1 MNQSATPTIKTKC
14 LPLLALQAVGVTGL
28 VDKVLHGDGD
38 GQAKAQA
45 AAQEASFSDA
55 EAAAY
60 GGVTPK
66 ADKAAVQEP
75 SGESCF
81 CTERTQSQE
90 AAGFCAITVTKS
102 RARLQISAR
111 NWASNGCNSGLCGR
125 GVHDRCC
132 LLEHLWNS
140 LRWPAGDAADR
151 EPPYS
156 DMAAVAFAGSAPAH
170 HAETA
175 AESAPEAEAA
185 PEAKAAPEADTMPT
199 TTSVSPMPAA
209 VPHPVSTAGQS
220 HALLRVLVSVSD
232 PDI

>member
-1 MNQSATPTIKTKC
+1 M
-14 LPLLALQAVGVTGL
+14 TGL

-102 RARLQISAR
+102 RVRLQISAR

-199 TTSVSPMPAA
+199 DDFRVTHAGGCASPGEHSWSEPRAIACISVGVRSRYPIAL
-209 VPHPVSTAGQS
+209 TASNNQCWQHLS
-220 HALLRVLVSVSD
+220 
-232 PDI
+232 